1 MALPQGPPV
10 GKAMDAL
17 CSPDSRIAWPTKL
30 LVLPLTGRL
39 EIQVRGTGDRPLA
52 QGRLSELCCHNAG
65 SSTMHVLTMQADLFS
80 LHYHTE
86 LDSKGTS

>member
-17 CSPDSRIAWPTKL
+17 CSPDSRQAWPTKL

-39 EIQVRGTGDRPLA
+39 EIQGW
-52 QGRLSELCCHNAG
+52 LSELRRHNAG
-65 SSTMHVLTMQADLFS
+65 SSTMHVLTMQANLFS